1 MMWRWILIAL
11 LMLSTA
17 TEAATPR
24 CVVLTF
30 TDDTRYDQIRTT
42 EILSARVVELLSDSG
57 KINVTLKRAL
67 DADIEA
73 MLYDERVRGWSI
85 MQAAMSSGDFTPL
98 FEGMF
103 DERHAQSIATAQVG
117 QIISPEITKALGVKY
132 KADYLIQGTIIN
144 LGVGNWW
151 SEDYSE
157 MSNAINM
164 ASTFTGMNSSTNM
177 IGMSGPLG
185 NLAGFDVTKTGI
197 GVQCDVRLIKAETGE
212 VIWCKRMLGLGTQKL
227 YDTGIA
233 QFGKKKLNDKLRLK
247 AIETVANKIVD
258 ELIADLDARKL
269 FLR

>member
-1 MMWRWILIAL
+1 MMWRLILIAL

-17 TEAATPR
+17 AEAASPR
-24 CVVLTF
+24 CAVIKF
-30 TDDTRYDQIRTT
+30 TDDTRYDQIKTT
-42 EILSARVVELLSDSG
+42 EILSARVAELLSDSG
-57 KINVTLKRAL
+57 KFNVGGKRAV
-67 DADIEA
+67 DADLEA
-73 MLYDERVRGWSI
+73 MLYDERVRGWSV
-85 MQAAMSSGDFTPL
+85 MSEAMSNGDFNPV

-117 QIISPEITKALGVKY
+117 QIISPELTKALGAQQ
-132 KADYLIQGTIIN
+132 KAEYLIQGTIIN

-197 GVQCDVRLIKAETGE
+197 GVQCDVRVIKAETGE
-212 VIWCKRMLGLGTQKL
+212 VIWCKRMVGLGTQKL

-247 AIETVANKIVD
+247 AIEAVANKIVA
-258 ELIADLDARKL
+258 ELVADLDARKL